1 MRNAIVVGGSSGIGL
16 SITVSLKGYNNVY
29 IIDRQ
34 GFTPPRRR
42 IAVAAK
48 AKQMV
53 AVLMTVCSTITS
65 RSTC

>member
-16 SITVSLKGYNNVY
+16 SITVSLKGYDNVY

-34 GFTPPRRR
+34 KFTPPR

-53 AVLMTVCSTITS
+53 AVLMTVCGTIIS
-65 RSTC
+65 RSTY